1 MLKRLLHHFNGNRSC
16 RVDPFPAGIESH
28 IGRRTRLTFASLCAV
43 HVGEQDV
50 VVVRPVDP
58 LVCIID
64 GEGAG
69 VIDLF
74 VNDNHLT
81 PSIHSNAPDVRG
93 LTAVHPE
100 HVASQEYENIRKQL
114 NLIFDLLLCH
124 NKYVTWHDGGS

>member
-1 MLKRLLHHFNGNRSC
+1 MTSTEAAGRIRS
-16 RVDPFPAGIESH
+16 
-28 IGRRTRLTFASLCAV
+28 LTFASLRAV

-50 VVVRPVDP
+50 VVVCPVDP
-58 LVCIID
+58 LVCVID

-93 LTAVHPE
+93 LTTVHPE
-100 HVASQEYENIRKQL
+100 HVASRESENIRKLL
-114 NLIFDLLLCH
+114 NLIFILLLCH
-124 NKYVTWHDGGS
+124 NKYGTWHDGGS

>member
-1 MLKRLLHHFNGNRSC
+1 MLKRLRHYFNVNRSC
-16 RVDPFPAGIESH
+16 KVDLFSAGIESH

-43 HVGEQDV
+43 HVGKQDV
-50 VVVRPVDP
+50 VVVCPVDP

-93 LTAVHPE
+93 LATVHPE
-100 HVASQEYENIRKQL
+100 HEASQ
-114 NLIFDLLLCH
+114 
-124 NKYVTWHDGGS
+124 V

>member
-1 MLKRLLHHFNGNRSC
+1 MLKSFRHHLDANRSC
-16 RVDPFPAGIESH
+16 KVDIFSAGIKTH

-50 VVVRPVDP
+50 VVVCPVDP

-93 LTAVHPE
+93 LTTVHPE
-100 HVASQEYENIRKQL
+100 HVATQVYENIGKQ
-114 NLIFDLLLCH
+114 
-124 NKYVTWHDGGS
+124 